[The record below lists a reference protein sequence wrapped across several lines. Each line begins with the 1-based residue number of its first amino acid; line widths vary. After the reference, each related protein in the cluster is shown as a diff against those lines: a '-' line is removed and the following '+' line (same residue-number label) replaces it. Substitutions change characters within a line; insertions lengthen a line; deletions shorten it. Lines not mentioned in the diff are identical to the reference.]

1 MDVKFKFLVTG
12 GCGFIGSNLVDLLV
26 DRGHEVVIIDNLSSG
41 GVPHFNKNATY
52 HIEDLTE
59 YDKVQHLFEGV
70 DCVYHMASE
79 VSIQYCVEY
88 PNESMRNN
96 ILSTTNTLESSRTHG
111 VKRVVFSSTSA
122 VYGNSLFLPSVE
134 TNTAEC
140 FNTYSI
146 SKYTGEQLCK
156 MYYDLY
162 GMETISFRY
171 FNVYGNRQPSQGQYA
186 PVMGIFRSQKK
197 EGQPLTI
204 VGEGFQTRDFVNV
217 VDVVEANYMAAT
229 VNLDTYGG
237 VYNVGTGESIA
248 IEHIARMISDYQTH
262 LPPRKGEVLHSRACI
277 EKIRNDF
284 GWEPTIKLGDWLR
297 ENV

>member
-26 DRGHEVVIIDNLSSG
+26 DRGHEVVVIDNLSSKG
-41 GVPHFNKNATY
+41 TPHFNRNATY
-52 HIEDLTE
+52 HIEDLTD
-59 YDKVQHLFEGV
+59 YDKVQHLFGGV

-96 ILSTTNTLESSRTHG
+96 ILSTTNTLEASRAHG

-122 VYGNSLFLPSVE
+122 VYGNSLFLPSIE
-134 TNTAEC
+134 TNTTEC

-186 PVMGIFRSQKK
+186 PVMGIFRKQKE
-197 EGQPLTI
+197 EGNPLTI

-217 VDVVEANYMAAT
+217 NDVVEANYMAAT
-229 VNLDTYGG
+229 VKLDTYGG

-248 IEHIARMISDYQTH
+248 IEHIARMISDYQIH

-277 EKIRNDF
+277 DKIRTDF
-284 GWEPTIKLGDWLR
+284 GWEPTVKLGDWLR

>member
-1 MDVKFKFLVTG
+1 MELKLKTLVTG

-26 DRGHEVVIIDNLSSG
+26 ENGHEVIVIDNLSSKG
-41 GVPHFNKNATY
+41 DPHFNRNVTY
-52 HIEDLTE
+52 FIEDLTE
-59 YDKVQHLFEGV
+59 FDKVQHLFEGV

-96 ILSTTNTLESSRTHG
+96 IISTTNALEASRSHG
-111 VKRVVFSSTSA
+111 VKRFVFSSTSA
-122 VYGNSLFLPSVE
+122 VYGNSLFLPSIE
-134 TNTAEC
+134 TNATEC

-156 MYYDLY
+156 MYYELY
-162 GMETISFRY
+162 GMETITFRY

-186 PVMGIFRSQKK
+186 PVMGIFRRQKE
-197 EGQPLTI
+197 EGKPLTI

-217 VDVVEANYMAAT
+217 VDVVRANLQAAT
-229 VNLDTYGG
+229 VSLNKYGE
-237 VYNVGTGESIA
+237 VYNVETGESIA

-262 LPPRKGEVLHSRACI
+262 LPPRVGEVLHSRADI
-277 EKIRNDF
+277 AKIKNEF
-284 GWEPTIKLGDWLR
+284 GWEPTIRLGDWLS
-297 ENV
+297 ESI

>member
-1 MDVKFKFLVTG
+1 MELKLKTLVTG

-26 DRGHEVVIIDNLSSG
+26 DCGHEVVVVDNLSSKG
-41 GVPHFNKNATY
+41 TPHFNRNATY
-52 HIEDLTE
+52 FVEDLTE

-96 ILSTTNTLESSRTHG
+96 ILSTTNALEASRSHG
-111 VKRVVFSSTSA
+111 VKRFVFSSTSA

-134 TNTAEC
+134 TNTTDC

-156 MYYDLY
+156 MYYELY
-162 GMETISFRY
+162 GMETITFRY

-186 PVMGIFRSQKK
+186 PVMGIFRRQKE
-197 EGQPLTI
+197 EGKPLTI

-217 VDVVEANYMAAT
+217 VDVVRANLQAAT
-229 VNLDTYGG
+229 VTLDKYGG

-248 IEHIARMISDYQTH
+248 IEHIARMISDYQIH
-262 LPPRKGEVLHSRACI
+262 LPPRLGEVLHSRADI
-277 EKIRNDF
+277 TKIKNDF
-284 GWEPTIKLGDWLR
+284 GWEPTIRLGDWLS
-297 ENV
+297 ENI

>member
-1 MDVKFKFLVTG
+1 MDIKLKTLVTG

-26 DRGHEVVIIDNLSSG
+26 DRGHDVVVIDNLSSK
-41 GVPHFNKNATY
+41 GVPHFNRNATY
-52 HIEDLTE
+52 FIEDLTE

-96 ILSTTNTLESSRTHG
+96 ILSTTNTLEASRAHG

-122 VYGNSLFLPSVE
+122 VYGNSLFLPSIE
-134 TNTAEC
+134 TNTTEC

-186 PVMGIFRSQKK
+186 PVMGIFRRQKE
-197 EGQPLTI
+197 EGKPLTI
-204 VGEGFQTRDFVNV
+204 VGEGYQTRDFVNV

-229 VNLDTYGG
+229 VQLDAYGG

-277 EKIRNDF
+277 DKIRKDF